1 MYYNTA
7 KIVPENNNHGILT
20 CTRLAKD
27 LGYPN
32 VYMTSDVDKIT
43 EKETFKIGFSTTVKT
58 KPLIIDQLRAS
69 LREREIELKDKIT
82 IRELMTYVATETG
95 GMEAEAGCFD
105 DCVMSLALA
114 NHVHEGRYTP
124 IIVTDD
130 FYFEAL

>member
-1 MYYNTA
+1 MTA
-7 KIVPENNNHGILT
+7 ILIRWKIWP
-20 CTRLAKD
+20 LA
-27 LGYPN
+27 P
-32 VYMTSDVDKIT
+32 
-43 EKETFKIGFSTTVKT
+43 VKT
-58 KPLIIDQLRAS
+58 KPLIIDQLRAA
-69 LREREIELKDKIT
+69 LREREIELVDKIT

-124 IIVTDD
+124 ILVTDD